1 MDSGDAEA
9 EGGELGGLVVHEG
22 DERGDDQRRAAAGEG
37 GELVAEALAGS
48 GGHDEEDV
56 APGGGGFADHL
67 LVGAEVAV
75 TEDAVEELG
84 EGLGWLERGHC

>member
-1 MDSGDAEA
+1 VDSGYAEA

-22 DERGDDQRRAAAGEG
+22 DERADDERGAAAGQS

-56 APGGGGFADHL
+56 ATGGGGLADHL

-75 TEDAVEELG
+75 AEDAVEELG
-84 EGLGWLERGHC
+84 EGLGWLERGH